1 MAPYPEVIPGALVAV
16 GEMNLGERVLNLLLC
31 HLPGIAARVA
41 HHVEPLVPS
50 RIVSEKRGDE
60 KEKASTE
67 INKIKIGLLIELR
80 KKTKKMA
87 NCTKQRSFVLA

>member
-60 KEKASTE
+60 KEKTSTE

-87 NCTKQRSFVLA
+87 NFTKQISFVLA